1 MLRTR
6 PFFPT
11 FLLLLT
17 LLLPTPA
24 SALDILV
31 LPTVMDLGMDAWYL
45 VPDSS
50 EPALYPTKRIYRG
63 QTFRLLVLGKDY
75 TQDSLNNASIGYKVE
90 ASAPDGTPLF
100 GSGTELDLFKGSVSS
115 DTSLLLSRQYLTLTF
130 SETDMLGTYRFQVTA
145 YDLLADTQASSTAEM
160 TLRQISDRVPF
171 ETAEEFSIWFSNYYR
186 DPDPGRAVSAL
197 LQYVDPERLAGKRQS
212 PLLTFLSLVIQNN
225 PFLWPHLKEVY
236 AKGTTADRKKIL
248 LISAIT
254 GQSDADFFSSLDP
267 ELLEFY
273 RDAQKIKLTEPSLRP
288 VTAFEI
294 DTLWAEFMATGTMN
308 PIRKLVGALS
318 LESTKG
324 TQERIDSGEIELS
337 PEIKTTAA
345 LESVYM
351 KTLGSLIQ
359 YGGQHSLVKQYLGY
373 IYAFDDLKPG
383 IKAQIESILA
393 ILKRE
398 SNEEEA
404 RKQLEKKYEDK

>member
-6 PFFPT
+6 SLLPLC
-11 FLLLLT
+11 LLLLT
-17 LLLPTPA
+17 LLLPVQA
-24 SALDILV
+24 FALDILA
-31 LPTVMDLGMDAWYL
+31 LPTVTDPGMDAWHL
-45 VPDSS
+45 VPDGS

-90 ASAPDGTPLF
+90 VFSPDGTPLF
-100 GSGTELDLFKGSVSS
+100 GSGKELDLFKGRVSS

-130 SETDMLGTYRFQVTA
+130 SETDMFGTYRFQVTA
-145 YDLLADTQASSTAEM
+145 YDLLAETQASSNSEM
-160 TLRQISDRVPF
+160 TLSRISDRVPF

-197 LQYVDPERLAGKRQS
+197 LQYVEPERLTGEEQS

-225 PFLWPHLKEVY
+225 PFLWPHLKETY
-236 AKGTTADRKKIL
+236 AKGTTSARKKIL

-267 ELLEFY
+267 DHLRFY
-273 RDAQKIKLTEPSLRP
+273 RDSQKIKLTAPSFRP
-288 VTAFEI
+288 VTALEI
-294 DTLWAEFMATGTMN
+294 DTLWAEFMATGTIN
-308 PIRKLVGALS
+308 PIRKLIGALY

-324 TQERIDSGEIELS
+324 AQERIDSAQIDLS
-337 PEIKTTAA
+337 PEIKTRAA

-359 YGGQHSLVKQYLGY
+359 LGGQHSLVKQYLGY
-373 IYAFDDLKPG
+373 IYEFDDLKPG
-383 IKAQIESILA
+383 IKTQLESILA
-393 ILKRE
+393 ILEKQ
-398 SNEEEA
+398 SNEKEA
-404 RKQLEKKYEDK
+404 RKQLEKMSEDK